1 MRAGASVQLIT
12 AGGVAAGPGVIGAVV
27 VAAASGSG
35 LAQGRGQ
42 VFD

>member
-27 VAAASGSG
+27 AAASGSG

>member
-1 MRAGASVQLIT
+1 MRAGATVQSA
-12 AGGVAAGPGVIGAVV
+12 AGGVAAGPGGVGAVV